1 MDAHNDIYC
10 YPVGP
15 EKRPPESLA
24 AHGLI
29 STLST
34 FIRWA
39 WERLLLLPGE
49 GSQHKGGTAMSGKPK
64 TPLSVTEEVAL
75 LDLQL
80 QALEIIEE
88 IMSGTDPAE
97 AGARASL
104 SLFVDRNP
112 GQPQRALLLHML
124 STRRTN
130 LS

>member
-1 MDAHNDIYC
+1 
-10 YPVGP
+10 
-15 EKRPPESLA
+15 
-24 AHGLI
+24 
-29 STLST
+29 
-34 FIRWA
+34 
-39 WERLLLLPGE
+39 
-49 GSQHKGGTAMSGKPK
+49 MSGNSRA
-64 TPLSVTEEVAL
+64 PLSVHEEVAL

-104 SLFVDRNP
+104 SLFVERNP

-124 STRRTN
+124 SIRRTN